1 MVYVFLADGFEEVE
15 AITPID
21 YLKRSKIEVLL
32 IGVTGKIVTGSHNL
46 KVFTDHFLDEFD
58 LKIKE
63 NDMIILPGGIKGT
76 KNLSSNKI
84 VLDCIKKSFEI
95 GSIAAICAAPT
106 ILGELNLLEGLKA
119 CCYPGLEKH
128 LKKATVLFDDVVVD
142 GNIITSKG
150 AGTAQQFSFKIIEY
164 LLNEEKSREI
174 KDQVQWNV

>member
-46 KVFTDHFLDEFD
+46 KVFADHFLDEFD